1 MTSKPGSDSGKPS
14 FAGFKASKVS
24 SVTQSLFGSDAKK
37 ETTASAISWTTPAVA
52 TAVPTV
58 ATATPVPAAEVKEE
72 VNVEK
77 VRFSSIR
84 NLFKNISKIS
94 HHGVFFFFFF

>member
-14 FAGFKASKVS
+14 FAGFKASKLS
-24 SVTQSLFGSDAKK
+24 SVTQSLFGSDSKK

-52 TAVPTV
+52 TAAPTV
-58 ATATPVPAAEVKEE
+58 ATAVPAAEVKEE
-72 VNVEK
+72 VTVEK

-94 HHGVFFFFFF
+94 HHRTTVGI

>member
-14 FAGFKASKVS
+14 FAGFKASKLS
-24 SVTQSLFGSDAKK
+24 SVTQSLFGSDSKK

-52 TAVPTV
+52 TAAPTV
-58 ATATPVPAAEVKEE
+58 ATAVPAAEVKEE
-72 VNVEK
+72 VTVEK

-94 HHGVFFFFFF
+94 HHKTIC